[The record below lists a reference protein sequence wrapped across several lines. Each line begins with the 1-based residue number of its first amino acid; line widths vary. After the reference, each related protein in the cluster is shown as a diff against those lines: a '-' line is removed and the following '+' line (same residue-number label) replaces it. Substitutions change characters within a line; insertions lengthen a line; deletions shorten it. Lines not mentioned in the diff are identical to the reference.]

1 MRNSCGA
8 LVGAVLLFAGTSAQ
22 AVESKVREVSPQSV
36 DAVWQKIGD
45 FCGIAS
51 WHPAIA
57 KCNLSADKKQ
67 RTLTLKNG
75 AVIVERLLRWNDTRH
90 SYTYR
95 GVSGP
100 LPIAHYVSTIRVTP
114 NRAGKGSL
122 ITWSGHYDAKG
133 ASDADAK
140 KIIDG
145 IYAAGLKELAGH

>member
-1 MRNSCGA
+1 MRISCGA
-8 LVGAVLLFAGTSAQ
+8 LVGAVLLLAGTSAQ

-36 DAVWQKIGD
+36 NAVWQKIGD

-57 KCNLSADKKQ
+57 NCQLSADKKQ
-67 RTLTLKNG
+67 RTLKLKNG
-75 AVIVERLLRWNDTRH
+75 AVIVERLLRWNDARH
-90 SYTYR
+90 SYAYR

-100 LPIAHYVSTIRVTP
+100 LPIAHYVSTIRVAP
-114 NRAGKGSL
+114 NRNGKGSV
-122 ITWSGHYDAKG
+122 ITWSGHYDSKG

-140 KIIDG
+140 KIMDG